1 MRYLVE
7 ILLPITGDD
16 GRLVLERVRNELTD
30 AFGDVTMHANAPAEG
45 LWKNEGDVDRDR
57 IVVVEVMTDKLDRQ
71 WWEAYR
77 RELETRLG
85 QDEIVIRAAQV
96 ERL

>member
-30 AFGDVTMHANAPAEG
+30 AFGGVTMHANAPAEG